1 MGFTDVL
8 TLPYRLSVAA
18 TRATLEIGQLA
29 APSGPIRRPGGY
41 ADQFAALVGPGG
53 LAEQITKLLS
63 DPNGPVA
70 LLQRLAAVTA
80 DDRPLGQ
87 AMAPGGALDHML
99 DQDGVAGRLTEPG
112 GPIDRLLDEGGM
124 LETLIAPG
132 GPLER
137 LLSEGGAF
145 DRITAEAGPLDRMLS
160 EDGALDRLTEPGGP
174 IDRLLTEGG
183 LAETLQA
190 EGGFLEKLTAEGG
203 TLDQL
208 VALGDTIDRLQDA
221 VQVLNA
227 AVVPLSDL
235 AGRIPGTRA
244 RRRPIRG
251 SEVYT
256 QIDDEDWPPRDRHT
270 RH

>member
-29 APSGPIRRPGGY
+29 APSGPIRRQGGY

-112 GPIDRLLDEGGM
+112 GPIDRLL
-124 LETLIAPG
+124 
-132 GPLER
+132 
-137 LLSEGGAF
+137 
-145 DRITAEAGPLDRMLS
+145 
-160 EDGALDRLTEPGGP
+160 
-174 IDRLLTEGG
+174 TEGG
-183 LAETLQA
+183 LAETLLA

-227 AVVPLSDL
+227 AVGPLSDL
-235 AGRIPGTRA
+235 AGRIPGART